1 VDRAGHGLSLLG
13 CEFQT
18 MVGRVALAHG
28 DISGG
33 SAEVMGR
40 HCSVSER

>member
-1 VDRAGHGLSLLG
+1 M
-13 CEFQT
+13 
-18 MVGRVALAHG
+18 MVSPVALAHG
-28 DISGG
+28 DILGG